1 MIKAIIFD
9 LDNCLASARE
19 PGEALFQPAFD
30 AIRAAAGHAFPEPAL
45 RAAFQDIWSHP
56 FNWVAERHRFTNEM
70 REAGWRVFQTLE
82 VNTPMRG
89 YGDLEVLGRLPLR
102 RFLVTSGFRRL
113 QESKIRAL
121 NLGLRV
127 TGYHIDAID
136 EPNRPGKRALFE
148 RILKQFEFLPS
159 EVLVVGDNP
168 ESEIAAG
175 NALGIR
181 TVQTLRPGVER
192 TNAATYH
199 IESLNELP
207 ALIARG

>member
-1 MIKAIIFD
+1 MVKAIIFD

-30 AIRAAAGHAFPEPAL
+30 AIRTAAGASFSQAAL
-45 RAAFQDIWSHP
+45 RSAFEDIWSHP
-56 FNWVAERHRFTNEM
+56 FDWVAERHGFTPSM
-70 REAGWRVFQTLE
+70 REAGWRVFSSLE
-82 VNTPMRG
+82 VSNPMHG

-121 NLGLRV
+121 NLGLRL
-127 TGYHIDAID
+127 TGYYVDAID
-136 EPNRPGKRALFE
+136 EPGRLGKRALFE
-148 RILKQFEFLPS
+148 RILKQFELLPA
-159 EVLVVGDNP
+159 EVLVLGDNP

-181 TVQTLRPGVER
+181 TIQTLRPGVQR
-192 TNAATYH
+192 SSAAAHH
-199 IESLNELP
+199 IASLHELP
-207 ALIARG
+207 ALVAQG